1 MKYKKRDTIELQIKW
16 EGYDDPTW
24 ESFTHFVKETTPMVE
39 RYLNQK
45 SLMKPLQVQAELEK
59 RRKHM
64 NKGDKKSDLYSLGG
78 ATALS

>member
-1 MKYKKRDTIELQIKW
+1 
-16 EGYDDPTW
+16 
-24 ESFTHFVKETTPMVE
+24 MVE